1 MGRVKSTAIKTMARD
16 LIQEH
21 GKKFGT
27 DFDKNKTVL
36 AEVKPIESKRVRNI
50 LAGQIVNEM
59 KKINHSGV

>member
-1 MGRVKSTAIKTMARD
+1 MARD

-21 GKKFGT
+21 GKKLST
-27 DFDKNKTVL
+27 DFDKNKKVL
-36 AEVKPIESKRVRNI
+36 AEIKPIESKRIRNI